1 MSFSDFDDKETMR
14 IVQKIKTWFEEE
26 LGEEIGQFDA
36 EFLLKFFA
44 REIGPHFYNQG
55 LRDAEAIFDL
65 QCDRAKEE
73 IYAKEE
79 SLEPVRD

>member
-1 MSFSDFDDKETMR
+1 MNRVEFSEEEKAR
-14 IVQKIKTWFEEE
+14 IVQKIKTWFGEE

-36 EFLLKFFA
+36 EFLLDFFS
-44 REIGPHFYNQG
+44 REVGPHFYNRG

-65 QCDRAKEE
+65 QYERTKEE

-79 SLEPVRD
+79 LPE